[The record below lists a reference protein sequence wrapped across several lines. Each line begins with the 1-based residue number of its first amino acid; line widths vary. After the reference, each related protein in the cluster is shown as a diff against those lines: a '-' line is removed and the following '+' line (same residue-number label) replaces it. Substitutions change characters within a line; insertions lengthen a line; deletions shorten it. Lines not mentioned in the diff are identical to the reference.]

1 MTKKAIRPIR
11 TDADYE
17 AALADIERFFE
28 REPEPGTP
36 EADRFDLLASVIN
49 DYENR
54 KWPIASPDPRE
65 S

>member
-1 MTKKAIRPIR
+1 MAKKAIRPLR
-11 TDADYE
+11 TDADYA

-28 REPEPGTP
+28 REPKRGTP
-36 EADRFDLLASVIN
+36 EADRFDLLASVID

-54 KWPIASPDPRE
+54 KWPIEAPDPRD